1 MHWFQASDL
10 DPKPLSMALL
20 SVCWLSTMGGCH
32 PHLPRPGL
40 TISNPWKSGRME
52 AVGLASLSLSKTGTL
67 TTKTTLAIGTT
78 SVTIATSASR
88 KANALVWDSQPN

>member
-1 MHWFQASDL
+1 MEEAQSVSIDAVA
-10 DPKPLSMALL
+10 KPH
-20 SVCWLSTMGGCH
+20 C
-32 PHLPRPGL
+32 
-40 TISNPWKSGRME
+40 GRME